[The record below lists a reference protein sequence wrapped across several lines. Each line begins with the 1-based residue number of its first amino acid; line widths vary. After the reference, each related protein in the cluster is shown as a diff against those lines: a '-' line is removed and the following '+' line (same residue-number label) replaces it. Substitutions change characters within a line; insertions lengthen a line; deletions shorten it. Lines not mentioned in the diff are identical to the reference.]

1 MDTLKTFR
9 RGQLKGA
16 VSRGNCCFWSIIFVL
31 RSYYSA
37 FTHSQNSPVEFVTKR
52 ISKKFHQ
59 GALSVINFGDVLA
72 QFCQAS
78 L

>member
-1 MDTLKTFR
+1 MRKLLF
-9 RGQLKGA
+9 L
-16 VSRGNCCFWSIIFVL
+16 VNFVL
-31 RSYYSA
+31 RCYYSA
-37 FTHSQNSPVEFVTKR
+37 FTHSQNSPVEFVMKR
-52 ISKKFHQ
+52 MSKKSHQ